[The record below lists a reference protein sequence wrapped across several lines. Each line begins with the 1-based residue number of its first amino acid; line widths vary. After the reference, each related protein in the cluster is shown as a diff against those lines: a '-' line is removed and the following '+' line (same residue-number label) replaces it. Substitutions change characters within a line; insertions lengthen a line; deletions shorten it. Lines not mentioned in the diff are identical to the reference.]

1 MRPSRWRATS
11 RNIFRSCS
19 ALIDDCRETA
29 DCPDALP
36 QPAQRAC
43 KICARDCVSRSAGR
57 REVCPHYVMRR
68 KAITDT
74 AVRKAFALSSVPFPC
89 RPAVTYPQVLHQAI
103 DCFAFGTRSAQANCF
118 NHVRI
123 FCGITLR
130 TSRRFIFHEAP
141 NLSLAMV
148 TYLPLSALVLGA
160 LAGPLRCT
168 DHTCATSTQEGHLD
182 RGARPA
188 PILVKSSRA
197 SAAARFRTRVHRRQ
211 LYRLM

>member
-1 MRPSRWRATS
+1 LAALTCAEIVEPRNRLSCADHLPAGLVPRNAPRRPLCRAFT
-11 RNIFRSCS
+11 S
-19 ALIDDCRETA
+19 AL
-29 DCPDALP
+29 
-36 QPAQRAC
+36 
-43 KICARDCVSRSAGR
+43 ARR

-123 FCGITLR
+123 FCGTTLR

-168 DHTCATSTQEGHLD
+168 EPYLRDQHPRRTSGS
-182 RGARPA
+182 GARPA